1 MATIAAKAER
11 RAKVNARLVSLTS
24 DLAQAFG
31 IEIPPKARTTRD
43 QELDQIL
50 ELERIAD
57 IFDRFL
63 SFNDKTEGDADQEG
77 SEQTE
82 PPVDVPNDKPLV
94 SEEGEVVPIEFDFAT
109 MKRAE
114 LDEVALLFGIE
125 PGDYAKVDDLR
136 AALASAGSVPEETE
150 G

>member
-31 IEIPPKARTTRD
+31 IDIPPSPRSTRD

-57 IFDRFL
+57 IFGQFL
-63 SFNDKTEGDADQEG
+63 FFNEEADLLE
-77 SEQTE
+77 E
-82 PPVDVPNDKPLV
+82 VPNDEPLV
-94 SEEGEVVPIEFDFAT
+94 NDEGEIVDLEYDFAA

-114 LDEVALLFGIE
+114 LDEVAPLFGID
-125 PGDYAKVDDLR
+125 PSDYAKVDDLR
-136 AALASAGSVPEETE
+136 AALASADTATEESE

>member
-31 IEIPPKARTTRD
+31 IEMPPTPRSTRD

-57 IFDRFL
+57 IFDQFL
-63 SFNDKTEGDADQEG
+63 SFNEETEL
-77 SEQTE
+77 
-82 PPVDVPNDKPLV
+82 PVEVPNDEPLV
-94 SEEGEVVPIEFDFAT
+94 SDEGEIVELEYDFAA

-114 LDEVALLFGIE
+114 LDEVAPLFGIDPTE
-125 PGDYAKVDDLR
+125 YAKVDDLR
-136 AALASAGSVPEETE
+136 AALASVGTASEEAE